1 MESRSRL
8 FLLIS
13 RSLLCTLPLLCWQN
27 IATATE
33 TSNGEPLI
41 QPQIKPKPAKMAKI
55 DSENFEVGLYT
66 GLLSI
71 EDFGSN
77 SVRGIRFAYHASED
91 IFIEAAYGKSTT
103 EQTSYE
109 RLLGSVTLL
118 TAEERQLTYYNL
130 SLGFN
135 LLPGES
141 FMGSSYTIH
150 TDLYLIGGI
159 GNTKFAGD
167 NRRTLNLGFGHR
179 MIINDWLA
187 LHLDARNH
195 IFDIDLLGQQKT
207 NHNLELHTGLTLFF

>member
-1 MESRSRL
+1 MESRSRF

-13 RSLLCTLPLLCWQN
+13 SFLFCTLPLLCWQN
-27 IATATE
+27 AAAAE
-33 TSNGEPLI
+33 ASNSELLI
-41 QPQIKPKPAKMAKI
+41 QPQIKPKSVTVAKI
-55 DSENFEVGLYT
+55 DNENFEVGLYT

-77 SVRGIRFAYHASED
+77 TVRGIRAAYHASED

-103 EQTSYE
+103 EETSYE

-141 FMGSSYTIH
+141 FIGSGHAIH

-167 NRRTLNLGFGHR
+167 NRRTLNIGFGHR
-179 MIINDWLA
+179 MIVNDWLA

-195 IFDIDLLGQQKT
+195 IFDIDLLGKQKT